1 MIPIARADLRR
12 MLRRRGLILT
22 GLLAPTVVALAIVV
36 ILAVLHITNPAEHPV
51 AGGED
56 LLLLASFVTTIAV
69 IFGTVIGAMFGHPLH
84 ARGTD
89 AGGRLDHSGHA
100 GKRGRCC
107 SSHAGGVAGEK
118 GRAERH
124 GDSKEKPGP

>member
-22 GLLAPTVVALAIVV
+22 GFLAPTVVALAIVV

-56 LLLLASFVTTIAV
+56 LPAFELRGGGRGVHVGGRFLTSTRVVAQPSGGFRVVCGEDHNHDLDQPMEPGGVLETVTTEQEA
-69 IFGTVIGAMFGHPLH
+69 PK
-84 ARGTD
+84 
-89 AGGRLDHSGHA
+89 S
-100 GKRGRCC
+100 
-107 SSHAGGVAGEK
+107 
-118 GRAERH
+118 
-124 GDSKEKPGP
+124 